1 MYLFWNFDISQESS
15 AYPNFRE
22 LPRKKPKIHLG
33 GYPSSLEDAQGSS
46 TGEGTSHQKWT
57 TIIAAGSP
65 MISFTFPGPSLQ
77 WSTSPVQRRRKTGF
91 LLWFVVQWWKWVG
104 QNLWKFVIHH
114 HTYCRFCVLLPH
126 ICVQFVYVHF
136 ISFST
141 YFPVCSGFVNNG
153 FAQILGKNLSS
164 ELQHKPWI
172 DALAPT
178 AGRWSWLTKCNVEQ
192 IHLGTSRNVRS

>member
-22 LPRKKPKIHLG
+22 LPRKKTKIHLG

-77 WSTSPVQRRRKTGF
+77 WSTSPVQRRRKKGF

-126 ICVQFVYVHF
+126 ICVQFVLYMY
-136 ISFST
+136 ISYHSSHIFQ
-141 YFPVCSGFVNNG
+141 Y
-153 FAQILGKNLSS
+153 AQDLSDLFLRRSS
-164 ELQHKPWI
+164 ERTYLPSCSINLGSMPWLQQLGSDH
-172 DALAPT
+172 
-178 AGRWSWLTKCNVEQ
+178 NVKM
-192 IHLGTSRNVRS
+192 